1 MDRELNWI
9 WFQVVWSLLLATIA
23 LAFFIAAYKRKG
35 RIAFL
40 MLPLVIFIFSGP
52 LRLLLVESIVDGIRE
67 EALHW
72 FERNQRLDVVH
83 VIFKSIPNII
93 SPFLWFLS
101 LLLIFKQDKPKPE
114 DLPTPS

>member
-40 MLPLVIFIFSGP
+40 MLPLVLFIY
-52 LRLLLVESIVDGIRE
+52 
-67 EALHW
+67 
-72 FERNQRLDVVH
+72 
-83 VIFKSIPNII
+83 
-93 SPFLWFLS
+93 S
-101 LLLIFKQDKPKPE
+101 LIL
-114 DLPTPS
+114 